1 MKCVFHRWTQL
12 QSITI
17 STKQLWLTVSSGH
30 LLDCSW
36 RLGSMQGSLHM
47 ISSTVSHIVEPD
59 DQSETPTAC
68 AQYLILSTGWWADRQ
83 YRARNVVKNI
93 CTGSVSF
100 DLLFTPI
107 RIPASHQV
115 RQWGPAA
122 CCRYR
127 SAHHQPYRP
136 CCKIHKNEL
145 ISFSA
150 NLIRSLQ
157 SNLNFMNFTLVLF
170 IFAWIGTYLWAA
182 AAPASAPTKKSDF
195 FERSA

>member
-1 MKCVFHRWTQL
+1 MTNRKHLF
-12 QSITI
+12 
-17 STKQLWLTVSSGH
+17 TV
-30 LLDCSW
+30 
-36 RLGSMQGSLHM
+36 
-47 ISSTVSHIVEPD
+47 
-59 DQSETPTAC
+59 C

-93 CTGSVSF
+93 STDSVSF

-107 RIPASHQV
+107 QIPASHQV

-170 IFAWIGTYLWAA
+170 IFMWIGTYLWAA

-195 FERSA
+195 FKVHNTCKHQNTILKDIWFVWTRLFCQLKKGHFTSKI